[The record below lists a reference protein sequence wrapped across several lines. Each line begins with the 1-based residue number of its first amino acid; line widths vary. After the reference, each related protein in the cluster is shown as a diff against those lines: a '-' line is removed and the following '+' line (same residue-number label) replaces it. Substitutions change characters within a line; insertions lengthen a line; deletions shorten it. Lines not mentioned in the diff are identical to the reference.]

1 MTEDIVETMKRFA
14 FGAEQQNA
22 RDAVSG
28 LLAAA
33 DEITRLRAALAQ
45 RTAERDEARR
55 LACVSEARY
64 ADERDNSDDLYCA
77 NEESIMRD
85 ARRIAIDR
93 GWNCFDAK
101 EGQP

>member
-1 MTEDIVETMKRFA
+1 LTEDIVETMKRFA

-45 RTAERDEARR
+45 RIAAALDYIRDGGEDAHYRGDATVSAILRGEAI
-55 LACVSEARY
+55 L
-64 ADERDNSDDLYCA
+64 
-77 NEESIMRD
+77 
-85 ARRIAIDR
+85 
-93 GWNCFDAK
+93 
-101 EGQP
+101 